1 MRFSMGSLCCLLT
14 HRPSPPFAQMGAC
27 VPSVCSA
34 LVLCVLC
41 VLCVR
46 CASRIRKLRKHGGL
60 ESSSP
65 PSGIDFTAVPSR
77 PLKSPRVTRFSFACF
92 SPAVVA
98 RFESRATVSFASSV
112 CAWVTVR
119 KACVHIASSW
129 ICLDGRATPELS
141 EDQSDA

>member
-1 MRFSMGSLCCLLT
+1 MGLFVACSRTALARL
-14 HRPSPPFAQMGAC
+14 SPRWEC
-27 VPSVCSA
+27 VCRVCVAPEFYVFYAFGA
-34 LVLCVLC
+34 LVEFVSYGNTEGLKVQ
-41 VLCVR
+41 VP
-46 CASRIRKLRKHGGL
+46 LRH
-60 ESSSP
+60 P
-65 PSGIDFTAVPSR
+65 HFTAVPSR
-77 PLKSPRVTRFSFACF
+77 PLKPPRVTRFSFACF

>member
-1 MRFSMGSLCCLLT
+1 MGSLCCLLT

-41 VLCVR
+41 VR

-60 ESSSP
+60 KVQVP
-65 PSGIDFTAVPSR
+65 LRHPHFTAVPSR
-77 PLKSPRVTRFSFACF
+77 PLKPPRVTRFSFACF